1 MDMDGEGLKNI
12 DYYIEIGAIE
22 IAGVDESGE
31 ILFKIT
37 EKTKEIAP
45 ELWSA
50 HSDFVNNMLV
60 DLLEKD
66 LISVE
71 YNENLEASIS
81 ISEEGEYLLKEMGMF
96 PEE

>member
-1 MDMDGEGLKNI
+1 MSMDDYELSNMDHYL
-12 DYYIEIGAIE
+12 EIGAIE
-22 IAGVDESGE
+22 VIGVDDSGE

-37 EKTKEIAP
+37 EDAKDLAP
-45 ELWSA
+45 ELWHA
-50 HSDFVNNMLV
+50 HSEFINKTLM

-81 ISEEGEYLLKEMGMF
+81 ISKEGESVLKEMGMF
-96 PEE
+96 PE

>member
-1 MDMDGEGLKNI
+1 MNEDGLNSL
-12 DYYIEIGAIE
+12 DYYIEVGAIE
-22 IAGVDESGE
+22 IAGVDEDGE

-37 EKTKEIAP
+37 EKAKDLAP
-45 ELWSA
+45 ELWDA
-50 HSDFVNNMLV
+50 HSDFINKTLV

-81 ISEEGEYLLKEMGMF
+81 ISEEGERFLKHMGMF